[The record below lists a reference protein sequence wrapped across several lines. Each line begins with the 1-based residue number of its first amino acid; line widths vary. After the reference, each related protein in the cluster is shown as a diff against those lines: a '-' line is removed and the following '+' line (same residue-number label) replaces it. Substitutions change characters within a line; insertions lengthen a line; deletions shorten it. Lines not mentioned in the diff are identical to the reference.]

1 MVKGNCTRLILGAV
15 LFVGSSLSLA
25 LALDNAPPGVVVVLI
40 NTSPM
45 WAVVL
50 AMVLLK
56 ERLDRYA
63 LAGAALSVAGIFVTL
78 AFR

>member
-1 MVKGNCTRLILGAV
+1 MVKGNGTRLILGAV
-15 LFVGSSLSLA
+15 LFVGSSLSLV
-25 LALDNAPPGVVVVLI
+25 LALDNAPLGVVVLI
-40 NTSPM
+40 NTSLM

-63 LAGAALSVAGIFVTL
+63 LVGASLSVAGIFVTL

>member
-1 MVKGNCTRLILGAV
+1 MRLFASAILFAV
-15 LFVGSSLSLA
+15 SALTFV
-25 LALDNAPPGVVVVLI
+25 LALDQAPPSVVVVLI

-50 AMVLLK
+50 ATVLLR
-56 ERLDRYA
+56 ERLSKYA

-78 AFR
+78 ALR

>member
-1 MVKGNCTRLILGAV
+1 
-15 LFVGSSLSLA
+15 LFVAGSLTFV